1 MGSVVYLLEKDM
13 SKKLLALLVAVST
26 CCAFGCSDDDSDS
39 CKTGEKR
46 CDGSNAQICTNGSW
60 TTIKCEK
67 GCDKATGVCTVPKDP
82 CTTAGEKR
90 CSGKELQECKD
101 GNWSKV
107 EDCAISC
114 DEAKK
119 ECGGGDGVCTA
130 TSTSKCTGACSADKK
145 AGYFWSKDTLKTV
158 DCPNSDCTATNGY
171 VQCGELPK
179 CTAESTERCNVA
191 CSADKSVG
199 YYWNS
204 KDKKVGERKCPNN
217 DCTIEGTSVKCE
229 GDKGNGERPSD
240 VPATCVKGTSKG
252 MCSAEDKQPYICGD
266 KGEYYKGKCESGT
279 CFECSNGWVGCGA
292 TEADV
297 CKKQDDTKCTGE
309 KVQTGGEEGTCCDA
323 ANYQASC
330 INENANA
337 LICAKGAVKKW
348 TCKDNICSVGS
359 DNKVKCDNPN
369 GTGGGSDKGDTDNLE
384 DCTATSNAKCKAACA
399 ADGKGY
405 YWNSKNVVTQDCPA
419 KQLNCLNNNGKIVC
433 IGDVTE
439 ETCDP
444 SAKPAP
450 TCTDGNAKVKYCDSN
465 VNKFV
470 VKPCATCVVK
480 EGVYYCDGDD
490 KLTDCT
496 TLDSTDKC
504 KGVCTSET
512 EGLRFSSREGKVVKW
527 TCSKPGEKCEADA
540 TGWLS
545 CKK

>member
-1 MGSVVYLLEKDM
+1 M

-46 CDGSNAQICTNGSW
+46 CDGSNAQICVNGSW

-101 GNWSKV
+101 GNWSKL
-107 EDCAISC
+107 EDCKDSC

-119 ECGGGDGVCTA
+119 ECVEPIEPPTGNECAPGVTNKDCTP
-130 TSTSKCTGACSADKK
+130 ACSADK
-145 AGYFWSKDTLKTV
+145 ATGYFW
-158 DCPNSDCTATNGY
+158 
-171 VQCGELPK
+171 
-179 CTAESTERCNVA
+179 
-191 CSADKSVG
+191 
-199 YYWNS
+199 NS
-204 KDKKVGERKCPNN
+204 KTDAIGSKTCPKK
-217 DCTIEGTSVKCE
+217 DCYIDGTSVKCKE
-229 GDKGNGERPSD
+229 VEKCDKNTAKKTCVDANTVSFCNNNGEMQTK
-240 VPATCVKGTSKG
+240 TCNSCTL
-252 MCSAEDKQPYICGD
+252 
-266 KGEYYKGKCESGT
+266 
-279 CFECSNGWVGCGA
+279 N
-292 TEADV
+292 ADS
-297 CKKQDDTKCTGE
+297 TYN
-309 KVQTGGEEGTCCDA
+309 CCDG
-323 ANYQASC
+323 NNS
-330 INENANA
+330 
-337 LICAKGAVKKW
+337 
-348 TCKDNICSVGS
+348 
-359 DNKVKCDNPN
+359 KCD
-369 GTGGGSDKGDTDNLE
+369 GGGSGTGDTGNLE

>member
-1 MGSVVYLLEKDM
+1 M

-46 CDGSNAQICTNGSW
+46 CDGSNAQICVNGSW

-101 GNWSKV
+101 GNWSKL
-107 EDCAISC
+107 EDCKDSC

-119 ECGGGDGVCTA
+119 ECVEPIEPPTGNECAPGVTNKDCTP
-130 TSTSKCTGACSADKK
+130 ACSADK
-145 AGYFWSKDTLKTV
+145 ATGYFW
-158 DCPNSDCTATNGY
+158 
-171 VQCGELPK
+171 
-179 CTAESTERCNVA
+179 
-191 CSADKSVG
+191 
-199 YYWNS
+199 NS
-204 KDKKVGERKCPNN
+204 KTDAIGSKTCPKK
-217 DCTIEGTSVKCE
+217 DCYIDGTSVKCKE
-229 GDKGNGERPSD
+229 VEKCDKNTAKKTCVDANTVSFCNDNGEMQTK
-240 VPATCVKGTSKG
+240 TCNSCTLNADST
-252 MCSAEDKQPYICGD
+252 
-266 KGEYYKGKCESGT
+266 YY
-279 CFECSNGWVGCGA
+279 
-292 TEADV
+292 
-297 CKKQDDTKCTGE
+297 
-309 KVQTGGEEGTCCDA
+309 CCDG
-323 ANYQASC
+323 NNS
-330 INENANA
+330 
-337 LICAKGAVKKW
+337 
-348 TCKDNICSVGS
+348 
-359 DNKVKCDNPN
+359 KCD
-369 GTGGGSDKGDTDNLE
+369 GGGSGTGDTGNLE

>member
-46 CDGSNAQICTNGSW
+46 CDGNNAQICVNGNWSKG
-60 TTIKCEK
+60 TPCAN
-67 GCDKATGVCTVPKDP
+67 GCDKATGVCKDDNKP
-82 CTTAGEKR
+82 EACKTAGEKR
-90 CSGKELQECKD
+90 CSGKQLQECKG
-101 GNWSKV
+101 GNWSKL
-107 EDCAISC
+107 EDCKDSC
-114 DEAKK
+114 DEATKA
-119 ECGGGDGVCTA
+119 CVNPNPGGKCTA
-130 TSTSKCTGACSADKK
+130 TSTSQCTGSCSADKRT
-145 AGYFWSKDTLKTV
+145 GYFWSKEALKTV
-158 DCPNSDCTATNGY
+158 DCPNADCTDTNGY
-171 VQCGELPK
+171 VQCGETPA
-179 CTAESTERCNVA
+179 CTATSTERCNVA

-204 KDKKVGERKCPNN
+204 KDKKVGERKCPNK
-217 DCTIEGTSVKCE
+217 DCIVEGTSVKCD
-229 GDKGNGERPSD
+229 GGEIP
-240 VPATCVKGTSKG
+240 
-252 MCSAEDKQPYICGD
+252 
-266 KGEYYKGKCESGT
+266 
-279 CFECSNGWVGCGA
+279 
-292 TEADV
+292 
-297 CKKQDDTKCTGE
+297 KCTGE

-369 GTGGGSDKGDTDNLE
+369 GTGGGSGTGDTGNLE
-384 DCTATSNAKCKAACA
+384 DCTATSSAKCKAACA